1 MAAWWLIRNKDMDP
15 LDDRYRNSSLR
26 NERLDILKTDKEPDE
41 ALLEALRDSLL
52 KDKANVREN
61 SFKTLKPDRK
71 RWKGRKRPLL
81 PVIAVVSITIRQIS
95 SRYIWYTLHGISYVR
110 CQLLLS

>member
-41 ALLEALRDSLL
+41 ALLETLRDSLL

-61 SFKTLKPDRK
+61 SLKTLKPDRK
-71 RWKGRKRPLL
+71 RSKGKERPLL
-81 PVIAVVSITIRQIS
+81 PVIAGVSSMRNDTSDQQQIHLVHS
-95 SRYIWYTLHGISYVR
+95 ARY
-110 CQLLLS
+110 

>member
-1 MAAWWLIRNKDMDP
+1 MAAWWLIRNKDMDR

-71 RWKGRKRPLL
+71 RWKGRKRLLL
-81 PVIAVVSITIRQIS
+81 PVIAVVSSMRKDTSDQQQIHLVHS
-95 SRYIWYTLHGISYVR
+95 ARY
-110 CQLLLS
+110 

>member
-1 MAAWWLIRNKDMDP
+1 MAWWLIRNKDMDR

-41 ALLEALRDSLL
+41 ALLETLRDSLL

-61 SFKTLKPDRK
+61 SLKTLKPDRK
-71 RWKGRKRPLL
+71 RSKGKERPLL
-81 PVIAVVSITIRQIS
+81 PVIAGVSSMRNDTSDQRQIQMVYS
-95 SRYIWYTLHGISYVR
+95 AR
-110 CQLLLS
+110 

>member
-1 MAAWWLIRNKDMDP
+1 MAWWLIRNKDMDR

-71 RWKGRKRPLL
+71 RSKGKEKQLL
-81 PVIAVVSITIRQIS
+81 PVIAGVSSMLNDTSDQRQIQMVYS
-95 SRYIWYTLHGISYVR
+95 AR
-110 CQLLLS
+110 

>member
-1 MAAWWLIRNKDMDP
+1 MAAWWLIRNKDMDR

-52 KDKANVREN
+52 KGRPNKANVREN
-61 SFKTLKPDRK
+61 SVKTLKPDRK
-71 RWKGRKRPLL
+71 RSKGKERPLL
-81 PVIAVVSITIRQIS
+81 PVIAGVSSMRNDTSDQQQIHLVHS
-95 SRYIWYTLHGISYVR
+95 ARY
-110 CQLLLS
+110 